1 MGTAIAARLRK
12 SPSRFTSVGSRAPI
26 RTLLVVAVL
35 GVFAATYGVSA
46 PDHLSSGGIEF
57 YSRGTESYRTTEQ
70 LKSILGPT
78 AFPNIEAI
86 IPVNG
91 PHSSEALAAVQSVAI
106 VVPRFFQSR
115 NRRYSALIGYLRD
128 EAHAGEAAVQLANQ
142 LHRFPGVA
150 VGGSALIHQ
159 EFTSQA
165 KRDLLR
171 AELVALPL
179 ILLLALLIF
188 GGVLAAALPVVTGG
202 LALSFALLGLRLI
215 AAVHSL
221 SILSLDLVV
230 GLTVGLSL
238 DYSLL
243 LISRYREELAHG
255 LDPIDAVAT
264 SIRTAGRT
272 VAISSLTIAGAF
284 ASPLVFPID
293 FLRSL
298 AVGGVLAALIAGAV
312 SLLVLP
318 AAFALLGHRI
328 NALGLRGRHGRR
340 VSHAGDLVPVRSAG
354 FWHRLARIVMA
365 HPLVIALLASGAL
378 LAMGSPMLHIRF
390 TGLSSVSLPS
400 STSARQFDER
410 MRAEFEQP
418 LLDEL
423 IVLVRGDRHRV
434 TEVVMPYMKKLSGID
449 LGQTNQLRKELW
461 TFNIK
466 ETHPPFSAASQ
477 RLVREIRASPYKLAV
492 TGSTANYL
500 DTASSLRTHLPLA
513 LAALLLTTFVILFF
527 ATDSVLLPIKAVVM
541 NALSLSAALGLLVLI
556 FQDGRLQG
564 LLGYRSLGAIVL
576 TQPILLGAGTFGL
589 STDYGVFLLTRI
601 KEARDSGLSNRDA
614 VAHGLERT
622 GRVITSAA
630 LLFCVTVGALATAK
644 TVFVK
649 EAALG
654 MVFAVA
660 LDATIVR
667 ALLVPSLMAMLG
679 RWNWWRPG
687 PIRHAKSD

>member
-1 MGTAIAARLRK
+1 MDTATAARLRK

-26 RTLLVVAVL
+26 RTLLTVALL
-35 GVFAATYGVSA
+35 GIVAAVFGARA

-57 YSRGTESYRTTEQ
+57 YSRGTESYRATEL
-70 LKSILGPT
+70 LKSTLGPT
-78 AFPNIEAI
+78 AFPNIEVI
-86 IPVNG
+86 LPVKRLYT
-91 PHSSEALAAVQSVAI
+91 SEVLASLQNAAI
-106 VVPRFFQSR
+106 VVPRPFQSR
-115 NRRYSALIGYLRD
+115 NGRYTAFIGFLRD
-128 EAHAGEAAVQLANQ
+128 ESHVGEAAVGLAHD

-165 KRDLLR
+165 KHDLLA
-171 AELVALPL
+171 AELIALPL

-188 GGVLAAALPVVTGG
+188 RSVVAAALPVVIGA

-215 AAVHSL
+215 AAIHSL
-221 SILSLDLVV
+221 SILSLDLVA

-243 LISRYREELAHG
+243 LISRYREELAQG
-255 LDPIDAVAT
+255 LDPSDAVAA
-264 SIRTAGRT
+264 SMRTAGRT
-272 VAISSLTIAGAF
+272 VTISSLTIAAAF

-298 AVGGVLAALIAGAV
+298 AVGGVLAALLAGAV

-318 AAFALLGHRI
+318 AVFSLLGHRI
-328 NALGLRGRHGRR
+328 DALGLWRRRRSPGASHG
-340 VSHAGDLVPVRSAG
+340 GPVAKPG
-354 FWHRLARIVMA
+354 AWNRLARLVMA
-365 HPLVIALLASGAL
+365 HPAPIVLLASGTL
-378 LAMGSPMLHIRF
+378 LAMASPLLGIRF
-390 TGLSSVSLPS
+390 TGLNFVSLPA

-410 MRAEFEQP
+410 IRAEFKEP

-423 IVLVRGDRHRV
+423 IVVAHGNRSKITQV
-434 TEVVMPYMKKLSGID
+434 IMPRLKKLGDIAF
-449 LGQTNQLRKELW
+449 GQTNQLGTELW

-466 ETHPPFSAASQ
+466 EIHPPFSAQSQ
-477 RLVREIRASPYKLAV
+477 RLVRQIRATPFNLAV
-492 TGSTANYL
+492 TGTTANYV
-500 DTASSLRTHLPLA
+500 DTAVTLRAHLPLA
-513 LAALLLTTFVILFF
+513 VVVLLVTTLVILFF
-527 ATDSVLLPIKAVVM
+527 ATDSLILPVKAVLM

-556 FQDGRLQG
+556 FQDGRFQR
-564 LLGYRSLGAIVL
+564 LLDYRSLGAVVL

-601 KEARDSGLSNRDA
+601 KEARDGGLSNRDA
-614 VAHGLERT
+614 VAQGLQST

-630 LLFCVTVGALATAK
+630 LLFCVTVGALVTAK
-644 TVFVK
+644 TAFVK
-649 EAALG
+649 EASLG

-667 ALLVPSLMAMLG
+667 ALLVPSLMVLLG
-679 RWNWWRPG
+679 RWNWWRPRWRTRAG
-687 PIRHAKSD
+687 A

>member
-1 MGTAIAARLRK
+1 VDTAIAARLRK

-35 GVFAATYGVSA
+35 GVFAAVYGIRA

-57 YSRGTESYRTTEQ
+57 YSRGTESFRTTEQ

-78 AFPNIEAI
+78 AFPNIEVI
-86 IPVNG
+86 LPVNR
-91 PHSSEALAAVQSVAI
+91 PYTSEVLASLQNAAI
-106 VVPRFFQSR
+106 VVPRPFQSR
-115 NRRYSALIGYLRD
+115 NGRNTAFIGFLRN
-128 EAHAGEAAVQLANQ
+128 ESQEGKAAVALAHT

-165 KRDLLR
+165 KHDLLA
-171 AELVALPL
+171 AELLALPL
-179 ILLLALLIF
+179 LLLLALLIF
-188 GGVLAAALPVVTGG
+188 RSVVAAALPVVTGV

-215 AAVHSL
+215 ADVHSL
-221 SILSLDLVV
+221 SILSLDLVA

-243 LISRYREELAHG
+243 LISRYREELALG
-255 LDPIDAVAT
+255 LRPADAVAK
-264 SIRTAGRT
+264 SLRTAGRT
-272 VAISSLTIAGAF
+272 VTISSLTIAAAF

-298 AVGGVLAALIAGAV
+298 AVGGVLAALLAGGV

-318 AAFALLGHRI
+318 AAFSLLGHRI
-328 NALGLRGRHGRR
+328 DALGLGRR
-340 VSHAGDLVPVRSAG
+340 RPGTDVGRMTAQPGLW
-354 FWHRLARIVMA
+354 FRLARLVMA
-365 HPLVIALLASGAL
+365 RPLLIALLAAGVL
-378 LAMGSPMLHIRF
+378 LAMGSPLLGIRF
-390 TGLSSVSLPS
+390 TGLNFVSLPS

-410 MRAEFEQP
+410 IRAEFNEP

-423 IVLVRGDRHRV
+423 IVVAHGSRQKI
-434 TEVVMPYMKKLSGID
+434 TQVMMPRLKKLGDIAF
-449 LGQTNQLRKELW
+449 GQTNQLGTELW

-466 ETHPPFSAASQ
+466 EIHPPFSSQSQ
-477 RLVREIRASPYKLAV
+477 RLVRKIRATPYKLAV
-492 TGSTANYL
+492 TGTTANYL
-500 DTASSLRTHLPLA
+500 DTASTLRSHLPLA
-513 LAALLLTTFVILFF
+513 IAVLLATTLVILFF
-527 ATDSVLLPIKAVVM
+527 ATDSLILPIKAVLM

-556 FQDGRLQG
+556 FQDGRFQR
-564 LLGYRSLGAIVL
+564 LLDYRSLGAVVL

-601 KEARDSGLSNRDA
+601 KEARDAGLSNRDA
-614 VAHGLERT
+614 VAQGLQNT

-644 TVFVK
+644 TAFVK
-649 EAALG
+649 EASLG

-667 ALLVPSLMAMLG
+667 VLLVPSLMVLLG
-679 RWNWWRPG
+679 RWNWWRPRWSRSAR
-687 PIRHAKSD
+687 P